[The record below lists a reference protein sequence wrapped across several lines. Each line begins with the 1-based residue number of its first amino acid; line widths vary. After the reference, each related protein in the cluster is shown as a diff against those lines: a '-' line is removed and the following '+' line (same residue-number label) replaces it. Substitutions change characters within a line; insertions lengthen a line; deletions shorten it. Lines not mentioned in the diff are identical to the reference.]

1 MPLISHSKRRFYH
14 DVAYTLI
21 CIFQVYCRVR
31 PLDNPSDAVCIKV
44 IENDVIQLASP
55 EVNNACYYTIN
66 TICL

>member
-1 MPLISHSKRRFYH
+1 MPLISHAKSRFSH

-21 CIFQVYCRVR
+21 CTCIFQVYCRVR

-55 EVNNACYYTIN
+55 EVNNA
-66 TICL
+66 